1 MEFQVK
7 QSMKNAKLL
16 SLPAIAALA
25 LSGCFEERS
34 GDPAPVLP
42 NAVKY
47 AEPLEMDAEIWSR
60 RSARIEPA
68 ETVEIRARAGG
79 YLDGILF
86 KKGDHVK
93 RGETLFAIDDEPY
106 KIALDAAVAGVKA
119 AEAKLELSEKNF
131 QRAKGLLAQNAVS
144 EEAYQGREAELL
156 LSRAKLL
163 EARAAERNA
172 ALNMKYTRVVSPI
185 GGKISESFVDVGN
198 LVSPNASV
206 LARVVR
212 DDAVKVY
219 FELDGKEAVKYQKLG
234 LLEAIDSGAGPEIE
248 IVQKGSERK
257 VKGRITY
264 RDNML
269 SQRTSTLSL
278 CADIDNPDGSLI
290 PGAFADVRIKE
301 GIEKGALF
309 VPEEAVGTDLSGR
322 YVLLIGEGDIIRQKA
337 VRVGEKH
344 GNLRRIISGISKGD
358 RIVVSGIQRALPGRR
373 VAPERTEIK

>member
-1 MEFQVK
+1 MQFIQ
-7 QSMKNAKLL
+7 NFKL
-16 SLPAIAALA
+16 
-25 LSGCFEERS
+25 
-34 GDPAPVLP
+34 
-42 NAVKY
+42 
-47 AEPLEMDAEIWSR
+47 
-60 RSARIEPA
+60 
-68 ETVEIRARAGG
+68 
-79 YLDGILF
+79 
-86 KKGDHVK
+86 
-93 RGETLFAIDDEPY
+93 
-106 KIALDAAVAGVKA
+106 
-119 AEAKLELSEKNF
+119 
-131 QRAKGLLAQNAVS
+131 
-144 EEAYQGREAELL
+144 
-156 LSRAKLL
+156 
-163 EARAAERNA
+163 
-172 ALNMKYTRVVSPI
+172 
-185 GGKISESFVDVGN
+185 
-198 LVSPNASV
+198 
-206 LARVVR
+206 
-212 DDAVKVY
+212 
-219 FELDGKEAVKYQKLG
+219 
-234 LLEAIDSGAGPEIE
+234 IE